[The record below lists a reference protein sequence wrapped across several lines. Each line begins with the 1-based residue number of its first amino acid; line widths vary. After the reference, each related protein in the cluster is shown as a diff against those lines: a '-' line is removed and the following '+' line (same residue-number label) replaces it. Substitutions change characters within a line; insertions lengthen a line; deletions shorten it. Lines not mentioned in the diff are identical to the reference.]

1 MPDLVDERID
11 IGVAT
16 LHVRCLGKGSPT
28 VVLDSGPG
36 DMWIT
41 WQRVMF
47 DVAKFTR
54 VCAYDRAGLGDSSRG
69 PKPRTSQQ
77 MANELAALLDKVK
90 IQGPYVL
97 VSHAT
102 SNWIDRLYT
111 AQHSDQVS
119 ALVFVSPFHEDI
131 ISGTLAIYSSNP
143 TELASTRQQIANQG
157 EGQSVDD
164 WLTSADQVRA
174 AGTLGDLPLVLVARG
189 KIEAPSDLY
198 GKQLNAML
206 AKQEQQLLALS
217 TNSTRLVADKSGHF
231 IQRDQ
236 PQTVVE
242 AIRLAIEKIKP

>member
-1 MPDLVDERID
+1 LVDERVD

-16 LHVRCLGKGSPT
+16 LHIRCLGKGSPT
-28 VVLDSGPG
+28 VMLDSGPG
-36 DMWIT
+36 DMWIV
-41 WQRVMF
+41 WQRVML

-54 VCAYDRAGLGDSSRG
+54 VCAYDRAGLGESLRG

-77 MANELAALLDKVK
+77 MANELAALLDKGK

-111 AQHSDQVS
+111 AQHHEQVA
-119 ALVFVSPFHEDI
+119 ALVFVSPFHEDM
-131 ISGTLAIYSSNP
+131 ISGTLAILTPYP
-143 TELASTRQQIANQG
+143 TDLARARREIANQG

-174 AGTLGDLPLVLVARG
+174 AGNLGNLPLVLLARSAFTSTEPHG
-189 KIEAPSDLY
+189 AQID
-198 GKQLNAML
+198 AML

-217 TNSTRLVADKSGHF
+217 TNSTRLVAEKSGHF

-236 PQTVVE
+236 PQTVVD
-242 AIRLAIEKIKP
+242 AIKLAIQMIKP